1 MQGTQRSEIR
11 LCESEKIKTL
21 RGTNW
26 CKNITGLKAGDNV
39 VPPGFDQIFEGDT
52 LFPHEEEE
60 LQGNQRSEIRLCES
74 EKLKK
79 SRGTNWYKNIAGLKV
94 GENVAPPSFDQI
106 FESDTLFPHEEEEM
120 QGTQRSE
127 RPCESEKVKKV
138 RGTNM
143 CKKVGGLKVRETLHV
158 TFYHNRVVGQHH
170 ASFTRHLGILVCDHN
185 MCPLHVHS
193 WADIEKYK
201 LQYTWEAVTDK
212 FDSDDINNQLDHVLK
227 HMRKLWNN

>member
-39 VPPGFDQIFEGDT
+39 VPPGFDQIFEG
-52 LFPHEEEE
+52 
-60 LQGNQRSEIRLCES
+60 
-74 EKLKK
+74 
-79 SRGTNWYKNIAGLKV
+79 
-94 GENVAPPSFDQI
+94 
-106 FESDTLFPHEEEEM
+106 
-120 QGTQRSE
+120 
-127 RPCESEKVKKV
+127 PCESEKVKKV

>member
-11 LCESEKIKTL
+11 
-21 RGTNW
+21 
-26 CKNITGLKAGDNV
+26 LKAGDNV

-60 LQGNQRSEIRLCES
+60 MQCTQRSEI
-74 EKLKK
+74 
-79 SRGTNWYKNIAGLKV
+79 
-94 GENVAPPSFDQI
+94 
-106 FESDTLFPHEEEEM
+106 
-120 QGTQRSE
+120 